1 MRGPS
6 LRETISQ
13 LLQDPVRCK
22 ASFGKQNMKMNSSPQ
37 AVWVRVNSVSH
48 LTSSSSKSAQVTA
61 EPKGS
66 AQDRGTREG
75 RRVSHAHHA
84 HGDFSLTAV

>member
-13 LLQDPVRCK
+13 LLPDPVRCK
-22 ASFGKQNMKMNSSPQ
+22 ASFGKQKMKMNSSPQ
-37 AVWVRVNSVSH
+37 AIWVRVNSVSH

-61 EPKGS
+61 
-66 AQDRGTREG
+66 G
-75 RRVSHAHHA
+75 RRA
-84 HGDFSLTAV
+84 LPRTAAPGKEEG